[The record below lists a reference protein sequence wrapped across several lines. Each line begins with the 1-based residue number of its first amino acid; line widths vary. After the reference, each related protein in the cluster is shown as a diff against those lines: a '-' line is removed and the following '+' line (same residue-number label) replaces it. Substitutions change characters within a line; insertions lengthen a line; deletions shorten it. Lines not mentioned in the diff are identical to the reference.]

1 MSQSTTTSQAD
12 TRGVRVSVQSRY
24 LDEQSRPHAQR
35 FVFAYRVR
43 IENRGDEIVQL
54 KTRHWIITDGFGHVE
69 EVRGPGVVG
78 DQPVLQPGQSYEYT
92 SGAILKTQRGSM
104 RGSYQMHLPDGHVFD
119 AEIGEFVL
127 ERPFSLN

>member
-1 MSQSTTTSQAD
+1 MSRSTTSQAD
-12 TRGVRVSVQSRY
+12 TRGVRVTVQSRY
-24 LDEQSRPHAQR
+24 LDDQSRPLAQR

-54 KTRHWIITDGFGHVE
+54 KTRHWIITDGFGHIE

-104 RGSYQMHLPDGHVFD
+104 RGSYQMHLTDGEVFD